1 MLQVRRG
8 RARKGTCGG
17 VYLQVIVDK
26 QEHIVLERSARL
38 NLDPQ
43 DLKKKCFQGEDDVC
57 WRKIIN

>member
-26 QEHIVLERSARL
+26 YEHIDLERSARL
-38 NLDPQ
+38 NLDP
-43 DLKKKCFQGEDDVC
+43 
-57 WRKIIN
+57 KI